1 MLVGRTVGLGFQIPY
16 IDQKKNCS
24 RPEVNM
30 SFCYDGPIIL
40 KNLYKSCAVHGS
52 MAITFDDGPSENT
65 DDILDVLRAANMK
78 ATFFLIG
85 RKLKMFPDA
94 VRRIAAEGHQIGA
107 HTFNHVKLVN
117 MTSEDVRK
125 EMTMFE
131 DALGNFGISM
141 LKYMRPPWGVL
152 DDVSY
157 AVIQEMGYTAVHW
170 GSLSGDSYVSDAEDV
185 MTVYYSHLGGP
196 NGDGVIAK
204 NLTLITQQHDRR
216 NVTADSFV
224 ALSSY
229 LTKTFGSQGVQFLTI
244 DQCLY
249 GVNNRTTTPSL
260 ASSAQGINAS
270 LYGIIIAFFIIMF
283 SS

>member
-1 MLVGRTVGLGFQIPY
+1 
-16 IDQKKNCS
+16 
-24 RPEVNM
+24 
-30 SFCYDGPIIL
+30 
-40 KNLYKSCAVHGS
+40 

-152 DDVSY
+152 DDVS
-157 AVIQEMGYTAVHW
+157 
-170 GSLSGDSYVSDAEDV
+170 
-185 MTVYYSHLGGP
+185 
-196 NGDGVIAK
+196 
-204 NLTLITQQHDRR
+204 
-216 NVTADSFV
+216 
-224 ALSSY
+224 
-229 LTKTFGSQGVQFLTI
+229 
-244 DQCLY
+244 
-249 GVNNRTTTPSL
+249 
-260 ASSAQGINAS
+260 
-270 LYGIIIAFFIIMF
+270 
-283 SS
+283 